1 MFFWD
6 NFNLK
11 REWKREKG
19 GGGEKGRR
27 ISEKFGEGGG
37 IFLYCECFFMF
48 LIFYGEDMIRKN
60 DKNLFLNNFYGRGW
74 EKKVFG

>member
-1 MFFWD
+1 MKKGERGRRRKGET
-6 NFNLK
+6 NK
-11 REWKREKG
+11 REVW
-19 GGGEKGRR
+19 RR
-27 ISEKFGEGGG
+27 GG